1 MAVIER
7 FGGCCHG
14 HDAAIK
20 EAVQV
25 QADRKK
31 TKNRIKTAT
40 KLLPMH
46 PVFRTHKQVLD
57 ETKL

>member
-1 MAVIER
+1 MMLL
-7 FGGCCHG
+7 
-14 HDAAIK
+14 IK

-46 PVFRTHKQVLD
+46 PVFRTYKQVLD
-57 ETKL
+57 EKKL